1 MILGSPDAC
10 RRSLFWQ
17 LRLRSAARLIRTIFC
32 NKPIVEASLSV
43 ALGNRFHTRSN
54 NLSEDKLVNICW
66 SLLYCMLLC
75 FMLPGTRGKAVRVC
89 ARAFLD
95 RFGTSD
101 LFLVAALRSASRSL
115 LTLSFAEIFVR
126 PFSGSH
132 LDALQTGYW
141 LCQAL
146 RLPTSVVP
154 KPRGYL
160 LQNVHLHKKGR
171 GVGSHPLSLFSIGFP
186 AI

>member
-1 MILGSPDAC
+1 
-10 RRSLFWQ
+10 
-17 LRLRSAARLIRTIFC
+17 
-32 NKPIVEASLSV
+32 LSV

-66 SLLYCMLLC
+66 SLLCCMLPC

-89 ARAFLD
+89 ARASLD
-95 RFGTSD
+95 RFGTSG

-115 LTLSFAEIFVR
+115 LTLSFSRKSSFDRSPAANWSVPLQAGCTGCAVPCPAAPNFGSPKTTRLSPAEC
-126 PFSGSH
+126 
-132 LDALQTGYW
+132 ALAQKW
-141 LCQAL
+141 E
-146 RLPTSVVP
+146 
-154 KPRGYL
+154 
-160 LQNVHLHKKGR
+160 